1 MSKEQNYIILT
12 DFKKLVSFDDKF
24 PKNSQYHILGVINE
38 KINFKTNP
46 FKISDKKLLSINMK
60 IEFPEQL
67 KKIDIKFYGEKQ
79 MILEGDLSI
88 ESSNIIGVIN
98 NKIDLK
104 DSHKETVAELSFNY
118 YNTILNLPK
127 VIEVPENNTID
138 FYDKYLKEEEKKK
151 IENKNDLPTFS
162 NDKKVSLLNLATGEN
177 AENFNTFVKNI
188 DYVRGLLNE
197 INDIVFWKD
206 PYKTIT
212 ILSIISISILYFS
225 FFTLFLVPLFLILF
239 HLSYR
244 EQFVQEFTYK
254 NTPSNKIKNLH
265 LIMWIIE
272 LTNGLIESYES
283 LIEIS
288 QSSSKELI
296 KDIYYNIIKIV
307 IWNIPLYFIIKSNIL
322 LNIDIRFLVV
332 LVLWFIFLFQYPP
345 FRACSLVVLKLV
357 KKMFFDFKLLENVS
371 NIKMNDKLKNSFIF
385 SIPFMDIALKIY
397 ENNLRRGNLQEALK
411 DLNNTPIQILL
422 NSNDDDGNNNSSEVL
437 KYEIYEK
444 ERWWVGVSWT
454 KKLYKKDGPLWCRVD
469 RLNELCELNQV
480 ILPENYNWTKK
491 WNVEL
496 SNKSCKNGWE
506 YAKTFSG
513 PFDSNE
519 TGKYV
524 RRRKWIRYA
533 KKKEI
538 KSEK

>member
-1 MSKEQNYIILT
+1 MSKELNYIILY
-12 DFKKLVSFDDKF
+12 DLKKLIPFDEKF
-24 PKNSQYHILGVINE
+24 PKNSQYHMLGLINE
-38 KINFKTNP
+38 TIPIKTNP
-46 FKISDKKLLSINMK
+46 FIISDKKVIAINQK

-67 KKIDIKFYGEKQ
+67 MKIDLKLYDQKK
-79 MILEGDLSI
+79 MILEGDISI
-88 ESSNIIGVIN
+88 EPSNIIGGTN
-98 NKIDLK
+98 HKIDLK
-104 DSHKETVAELSFNY
+104 DTHKETVGEVSFIY

-127 VIEVPENNTID
+127 IIEVPDNNIG
-138 FYDKYLKEEEKKK
+138 
-151 IENKNDLPTFS
+151 NKNDLPTFS
-162 NDKKVSLLNLATGEN
+162 NEKKVSLLNLATGEN

-197 INDIVFWKD
+197 VNDIIFWKD

-225 FFTLFLVPLFLILF
+225 FFTLFLLPLFLIVF

-244 EQFVQEFTYK
+244 EQFVKEFTYK

-345 FRACSLVVLKLV
+345 FRACSFVILKLIQ
-357 KKMFFDFKLLENVS
+357 KMFFDFKSLENIS
-371 NIKMNDKLKNSFIF
+371 NYKINDNIKNTFIF
-385 SIPFMDIALKIY
+385 SIPFLDIALKIY

-444 ERWWVGVSWT
+444 ERW
-454 KKLYKKDGPLWCRVD
+454 
-469 RLNELCELNQV
+469 
-480 ILPENYNWTKK
+480 
-491 WNVEL
+491 
-496 SNKSCKNGWE
+496 
-506 YAKTFSG
+506 
-513 PFDSNE
+513 
-519 TGKYV
+519 
-524 RRRKWIRYA
+524 
-533 KKKEI
+533 
-538 KSEK
+538 

>member
-1 MSKEQNYIILT
+1 MSKELNYIILY
-12 DFKKLVSFDDKF
+12 DLKKLIPFDEKF
-24 PKNSQYHILGVINE
+24 PKNSQYHMLGLINE
-38 KINFKTNP
+38 TIPIKTNP
-46 FKISDKKLLSINMK
+46 FIISDKKVIAINQK

-67 KKIDIKFYGEKQ
+67 MKIDLKLYDQKK
-79 MILEGDLSI
+79 MILEGDISI
-88 ESSNIIGVIN
+88 EPSNIIGGTN
-98 NKIDLK
+98 HKIDLK
-104 DSHKETVAELSFNY
+104 DTHKETVGEVSFIY

-127 VIEVPENNTID
+127 IIEVPDNNTID
-138 FYDKYLKEEEKKK
+138 FYDKYLKDEEKKK
-151 IENKNDLPTFS
+151 IGNKNDLPTFS
-162 NDKKVSLLNLATGEN
+162 NEKKVSLLNLATGEN

-197 INDIVFWKD
+197 VNDIIFWKD

-225 FFTLFLVPLFLILF
+225 FFTLFLLPLFLILF

-244 EQFVQEFTYK
+244 EQFVKEFTYK

-272 LTNGLIESYES
+272 LTNNLIELYES
-283 LIEIS
+283 LIEIF

-296 KDIYYNIIKIV
+296 KDVYYNIIKII
-307 IWNIPLYFIIKSNIL
+307 IWNIPLYFIIRSNIF
-322 LNIDIRFLVV
+322 LNIDIKFFLV

-345 FRACSLVVLKLV
+345 FRACSFVILKLIQ
-357 KKMFFDFKLLENVS
+357 KMFFDFKSLENIS
-371 NIKMNDKLKNSFIF
+371 NYKINDSIKNTFIF
-385 SIPFMDIALKIY
+385 SIPFLDIALKIY
-397 ENNLRRGNLQEALK
+397 ENNLRRGNLQDALK
-411 DLNNTPIQILL
+411 DLNNTPIQILS
-422 NSNDDDGNNNSSEVL
+422 NSNDDDGNNTSTGVL

-454 KKLYKKDGPLWCRVD
+454 KKLLKKDGPLWCRVD
-469 RLNELCELNQV
+469 RLNELCELNQI
-480 ILPENYNWTKK
+480 ILPDDYVWTKK

-506 YAKTFSG
+506 YAKNFNE

-538 KSEK
+538 KP